1 MVDTGFGGVTTA
13 STDSKASEQTPT
25 SRMSSEQTPTS
36 SMSTVVTDTGEPTEA
51 DADLDAKIANLLK

>member
-1 MVDTGFGGVTTA
+1 VVDTGFGGVTTA
-13 STDSKASEQTPT
+13 STDTKASEQ
-25 SRMSSEQTPTS
+25 SEQTPTS